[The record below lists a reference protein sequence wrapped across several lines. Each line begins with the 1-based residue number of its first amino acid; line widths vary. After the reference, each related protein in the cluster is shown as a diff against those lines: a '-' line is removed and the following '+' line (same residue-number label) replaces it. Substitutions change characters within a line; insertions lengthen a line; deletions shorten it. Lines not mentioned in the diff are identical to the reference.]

1 MRFEVPRKHLDHP
14 TILVDAWWHHSVLGR
29 RAFWLSIRLAGRQH
43 IASPGQVRDRAIDAH
58 VRGAPPMKD
67 TTPEG
72 ALGYVVVS
80 LPERGE
86 WQGFFVMPS
95 YASQGKAM
103 LRAVEEANAYAA
115 AEGGSTE
122 VDRALPGLSDTD
134 QAAVGALSAVLAEL
148 FTRGL
153 GEPQP
158 EPEQA
163 QAIMAGIGA
172 AAWALQQA
180 SGERWLLVS
189 GRQVPG
195 RSGLATT
202 VRKFQV
208 ETLDEARE
216 AMVAELGQAKG

>member
-1 MRFEVPRKHLDHP
+1 
-14 TILVDAWWHHSVLGR
+14 
-29 RAFWLSIRLAGRQH
+29 
-43 IASPGQVRDRAIDAH
+43 
-58 VRGAPPMKD
+58 MKD

-95 YASQGKAM
+95 YASQGEAM
-103 LRAVEEANAYAA
+103 LRAVKEANAHAA
-115 AEGGSTE
+115 ADGGSTE
-122 VDRALPGLSDTD
+122 VNLALPGLSDSD
-134 QAAVGALSAVLAEL
+134 QAAVGALFAVLAEL

-153 GEPQP
+153 GDPQP
-158 EPEQA
+158 DPGQA
-163 QAIMAGIGA
+163 RAIMAGIGA
-172 AAWALQQA
+172 AAWALGQA

-202 VRKFQV
+202 VRKFQA
-208 ETLDEARE
+208 ENLDEARE
-216 AMVAELGQAKG
+216 AMVSEFGRAKGTENDTAR